1 MGNFPQFDILCI
13 FFTNVNILTII
24 DKNRSVSAFFT
35 FDGKTVIS
43 VFLCNPKSNHFRLK
57 LLLNITVA
65 FFLFLYDNISVIII
79 ERKCMF

>member
-24 DKNRSVSAFFT
+24 DKNRSVSALFYIRREDCYF
-35 FDGKTVIS
+35 GI
-43 VFLCNPKSNHFRLK
+43 
-57 LLLNITVA
+57 
-65 FFLFLYDNISVIII
+65 LFLYDNISVIII